1 MSARKPIKPLG
12 VALVQTPKIRDVDTS
27 RAVKTL
33 TDAVNRLQFNN
44 LLTVSVDD
52 TLIGARPEVNFT
64 AGTNITLAGVDNLVD
79 GRIDITIT
87 AAGSSGGVVTDGTY
101 GDVVVSGTGTVWT
114 VSGLA
119 SKVSTSRNLNV
130 TSPITGGGDLSADRT
145 FGFDQT
151 VALNNNARV
160 TVRKNTGADVG
171 PRRRLNLIEGSN
183 ITLTVTDD
191 GAAEEV
197 DIIIAAASGITPKR
211 VVGVTFDGGGATP
224 TVGSVG
230 YLVCPYNGTIDQ
242 WHIVGDASGSAVVD
256 VWKAA
261 GSIPV
266 DANTIAGTEKPTLSA
281 AQLASDTNLSTWTT
295 AVAAGDVFGFEL
307 ESVATCTR
315 VTVEVRISESA

>member
-1 MSARKPIKPLG
+1 MSGRRPKPPSSVGLI
-12 VALVQTPKIRDVDTS
+12 QTPKVKDVDTS

-33 TDAVNRLQFNN
+33 TDAVNRLRFNN
-44 LLTVSVDD
+44 TLTVSVDS
-52 TLIGARPEVNFT
+52 TIIGSRAEVNFI
-64 AGTNITLAGVDNLVD
+64 AGTNITLSGTDNLADERV
-79 GRIDITIT
+79 DITIT
-87 AAGSSGGVVTDGTY
+87 SSGGSGGTVTDGTY

-114 VSGLA
+114 VSGLT
-119 SKVSTSRNLNV
+119 SKVNTSRALNV

-151 VALNNNARV
+151 VALDNNARV
-160 TVRKNTGADVG
+160 AVRKNTGGVVG
-171 PRRRLNLIEGSN
+171 TRRRLNLIEGTN
-183 ITLTVTDD
+183 VALTVADD
-191 GAAEEV
+191 VGDEEV
-197 DIIIAAASGITPKR
+197 DVTIAGVASKR

-242 WHIVGDASGSAVVD
+242 WHIVADASGSAVVD

-261 GSIPV
+261 GAIPAN
-266 DANTIAGTEKPTLSA
+266 ANTIAGTEKPTLA
-281 AQLASDTNLSTWTT
+281 AQQLASDTTLSTWTT

-307 ESVATCTR
+307 ESVTTCTR

>member
-1 MSARKPIKPLG
+1 MSGRRPKPPSTVGLI
-12 VALVQTPKIRDVDTS
+12 QTPKVKDVDTS

-33 TDAVNRLQFNN
+33 TDAVNRLRFNN
-44 LLTVSVDD
+44 TLTLSVDS
-52 TLIGARPEVNFT
+52 TIIGARAEVNFI
-64 AGTNITLAGVDNLVD
+64 AGTNITLSGTDNLADERV
-79 GRIDITIT
+79 DITIS
-87 AAGSSGGVVTDGTY
+87 SSGGGGGAVADGTY

-114 VSGLA
+114 VPGLT
-119 SKVSTSRNLNV
+119 SKVSTFRTLNV

-151 VALNNNARV
+151 VTLGNNARV
-160 TVRKNTGADVG
+160 AVRKNTGAVVG
-171 PRRRLNLIEGSN
+171 TRRRLNLIEGTN
-183 ITLTVTDD
+183 VALTVADD
-191 GAAEEV
+191 AGDEEV
-197 DIIIAAASGITPKR
+197 DVTIAGVASKR

-242 WHIVGDASGSAVVD
+242 WHIVADVSGSAVVD

-261 GSIPV
+261 GAIPV
-266 DANTIAGTEKPTLSA
+266 NANTIAGTEKPTLTA
-281 AQLASDTNLSTWTT
+281 QQLASDTTLSTWTT

-307 ESVATCTR
+307 ESVTTCTR